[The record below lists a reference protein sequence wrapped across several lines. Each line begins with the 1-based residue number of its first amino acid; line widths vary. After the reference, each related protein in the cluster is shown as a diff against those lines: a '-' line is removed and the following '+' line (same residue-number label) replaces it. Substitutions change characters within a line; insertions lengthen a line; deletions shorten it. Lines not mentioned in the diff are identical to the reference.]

1 MAEHHR
7 HELAILAGGILI
19 GLIGIF
25 VKLIGDS
32 VPAMSLSFL
41 RLFFAFLVTLAIA
54 PLIDKNTFKINK
66 QDIKDYIFVGF
77 LMAITFSFYVL
88 AMLNAPVSNVVLIA
102 SLYILFVAVFAYFI
116 LKEKINKRFIIYLP
130 LALVGLYLI
139 YPLASFALGN
149 LFAFFNAIFF
159 ALLIIYLKKERKK
172 EGLGAVMWYFL
183 FASLFLSPFVFIY
196 GIGDLFKVIHW
207 VLLLSIAG
215 TSFVYLLI
223 MYGLKKARANKA
235 AIISFV
241 SVPLAAIL
249 FAYFLIDEALPKNIL
264 VAGAL
269 LLTAGLIAVWKKD

>member
-1 MAEHHR
+1 VAEHHR

-139 YPLASFALGN
+139 YPL
-149 LFAFFNAIFF
+149 
-159 ALLIIYLKKERKK
+159 
-172 EGLGAVMWYFL
+172 
-183 FASLFLSPFVFIY
+183 
-196 GIGDLFKVIHW
+196 
-207 VLLLSIAG
+207 
-215 TSFVYLLI
+215 
-223 MYGLKKARANKA
+223 
-235 AIISFV
+235 
-241 SVPLAAIL
+241 
-249 FAYFLIDEALPKNIL
+249 
-264 VAGAL
+264 
-269 LLTAGLIAVWKKD
+269 